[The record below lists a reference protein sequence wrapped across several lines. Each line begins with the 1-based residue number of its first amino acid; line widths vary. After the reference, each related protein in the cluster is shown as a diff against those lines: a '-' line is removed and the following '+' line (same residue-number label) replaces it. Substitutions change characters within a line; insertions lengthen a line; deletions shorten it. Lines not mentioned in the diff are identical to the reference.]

1 MLLEDY
7 FTRNNITDDRLK
19 IINADCSMAGKVQS
33 FFSAVRSSP
42 QPPVTFNR
50 AMELVREKFS
60 GSSIFF
66 ESMHGQDIDAYV
78 NHFHRACREFVPK
91 DEAATIRQFRHGLT
105 KAIQDKLVGLS
116 FKTLEEIIHAAT
128 QVSDNLAASE
138 QVPISIFAVA
148 SQMHGQKELH
158 GNSQGFHSNKRRY
171 QPGRHDNSYRRRE
184 CFHCGSP
191 SHLIYD
197 CPYHEPRRKRED
209 NGNSHAPVTG
219 SKRTLGN
226 RRDHH

>member
-7 FTRNNITDDRLK
+7 FLQTGISDDRLK
-19 IINADCSMAGKVQS
+19 IMCAHSAMAGKVQS
-33 FFSAVRSSP
+33 FFSAVLSSP
-42 QPPVTFNR
+42 QPPSSFTR

-60 GSSIFF
+60 GAGVFF
-66 ESMHGQDIDAYV
+66 EIMQGNDIDSYV

-91 DEAATIRQFRHGLT
+91 DEAATIRQFRHGLSKT
-105 KAIQDKLVGLS
+105 IQDKLVGLN
-116 FKTLEEIIHAAT
+116 FKTLEEIITAAT
-128 QVSDNLAASE
+128 QVSNNFAESE
-138 QVPISIFAVA
+138 QVPVSIFAVA
-148 SQMHGQKELH
+148 SQMHGPKEAY

-171 QPGRHDNSYRRRE
+171 QPSHHDNSFRRRE
-184 CFHCGSP
+184 CFHCGSL

-197 CPYHEPRRKRED
+197 CPYHEPGRKRDD